1 MKEQKDNNSLVAI
14 SDLAAQFKA
23 DVDNRFERFRE
34 EIQTDNMMNRSTI
47 REETEVD
54 MKEAVTKAVT
64 KAVTE
69 AVTESVGSM
78 SVTVTQLNGV
88 VDAMKKDIQGLKD
101 VVGYVE
107 PQSSGVVEDVEASVT
122 HVQQQLGPINAE
134 ELSQTLLDALTTISP
149 RVTANSGAD
158 RSEPDV
164 PTTPTPD
171 TPSDQASVFLREQAH
186 LFVGVVHRVARLYKL
201 STSFRRG

>member
-23 DVDNRFERFRE
+23 DVDNRFEQIWE
-34 EIQTDNMMNRSTI
+34 EIQTDNMMNRSMI

-54 MKEAVTKAVT
+54 MKEAVTKVVT

-69 AVTESVGSM
+69 SIGSM

-101 VVGYVE
+101 VVGYVK
-107 PQSSGVVEDVEASVT
+107 PQSSGVMEDIEATVT

-134 ELSQTLLDALTTISP
+134 ELSETLLDALTTISP
-149 RVTANSGAD
+149 RITANSGAD
-158 RSEPDV
+158 RSELDV

-171 TPSDQASVFLREQAH
+171 TPSNQASVFLREQAH
-186 LFVGVVHRVARLYKL
+186 LFIGVVHRVARLHKL
-201 STSFRRG
+201 STSFRRT